1 MTFSLADSA
10 GKIATDYF
18 TGATY
23 TITAGDIAVSSTDFG
38 VHVIKV
44 ETPKGGGIRG
54 R

>member
-1 MTFSLADSA
+1 MTFSLADA
-10 GKIATDYF
+10 TGKIATDYF

-23 TITAGDIAVSSTDFG
+23 TITGGDFDVTSTDFG

-44 ETPKGGGIRG
+44 ETPTGGGIRG